1 MTNKAHNIET
11 NLIEVG
17 RWLET
22 VPLSVTFS
30 SQDRIAGFAA
40 LEILRNASTQ
50 NQASYG
56 ALAQLEKLI
65 TTAQAQT
72 EIPIQALVLLQELIP
87 KKT

>member
-1 MTNKAHNIET
+1 MTSKAYDIEI

-17 RWLET
+17 RWLEI

-50 NQASYG
+50 KEASCIV
-56 ALAQLEKLI
+56 LVQLEKLVN
-65 TTAQAQT
+65 TAQAQT
-72 EIPIQALVLLQELIP
+72 EVPIQALVLLQELVHH
-87 KKT
+87 KT

>member
-1 MTNKAHNIET
+1 MTSDAHNIET

-40 LEILRNASTQ
+40 LETLRNASPQ
-50 NQASYG
+50 KEASCT
-56 ALAQLEKLI
+56 ALVQLEKLVN
-65 TTAQAQT
+65 TAQAQT
-72 EIPIQALVLLQELIP
+72 EVPIQALVLLQKLVHH
-87 KKT
+87 KT